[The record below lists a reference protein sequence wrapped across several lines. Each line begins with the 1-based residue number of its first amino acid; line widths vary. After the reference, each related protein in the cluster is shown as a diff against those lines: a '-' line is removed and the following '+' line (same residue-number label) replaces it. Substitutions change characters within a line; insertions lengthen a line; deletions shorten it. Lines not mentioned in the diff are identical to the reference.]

1 MVPLQSLWHILAWLP
16 CWYKHIRGRSP
27 LQDQAAAYKVL
38 LSQLLSLAQEAI
50 ALQAAAGGPLN
61 NEWQT

>member
-1 MVPLQSLWHILAWLP
+1 MVPLQSLWHILAWMP

-27 LQDQAAAYKVL
+27 LRDQAAAYVVL

-50 ALQAAAGGPLN
+50 ALQAAARGLSIYV
-61 NEWQT
+61 WQI